1 LLEKQALH
9 SVHIVERAD
18 LIRGFNTPKMNTWII
33 EEELESLEAPK
44 QTRASI

>member
-9 SVHIVERAD
+9 RVHIVERAVSSAD
-18 LIRGFNTPKMNTWII
+18 FNTPKMNTWVI